1 MLAVNALHKRGNM
14 AHKDIKAD
22 NVAFALP
29 NDKGALLALFD
40 FAYCKPL
47 GEVTDDKR
55 GTPFYAPPEALDE

>member
-1 MLAVNALHKRGNM
+1 M